1 MFDLI
6 HNCGNYGQF
15 TKNLGPHLRCALKY
29 SKQINTYLSPNT
41 YFVENRR
48 GGGGGSGR
56 GVRLTTVGNAT
67 VFVLDLNWLMKEN
80 NSSRVFFD

>member
-1 MFDLI
+1 MVNSLKI
-6 HNCGNYGQF
+6 
-15 TKNLGPHLRCALKY
+15 LGPYLRCAIKY

-48 GGGGGSGR
+48 GGGGLGR
-56 GVRLTTVGNAT
+56 GVRPTTMGSAT

-80 NSSRVFFD
+80 NSRVFR